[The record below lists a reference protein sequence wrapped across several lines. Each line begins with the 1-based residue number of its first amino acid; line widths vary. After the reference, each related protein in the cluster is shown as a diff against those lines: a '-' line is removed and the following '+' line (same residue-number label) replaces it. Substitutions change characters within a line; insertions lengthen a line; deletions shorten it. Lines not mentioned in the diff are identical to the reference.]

1 MDSYILD
8 TVSGTFYSASGA
20 VMVNLDNLSEE
31 EIETF
36 ENGSDSDRRE
46 LGETYGT
53 YVE

>member
-1 MDSYILD
+1 MGSYILD
-8 TVSGTFYSASGA
+8 TVSGTFFSASNA
-20 VMVNLDNLSEE
+20 VIIDLDKLSEG